1 LWSCVRKK
9 KPKDAREDPKGE
21 SASPAI
27 GEVAKLS
34 YKLNRPFE
42 AELKKM
48 AISDRIFDEIE
59 RNDKRSKHF
68 NECSFDYYNISARP
82 GFVAIREVIEQWY
95 AEFPDAGKADI
106 RGRLRSGKETDFRSA
121 FFEMYLYQLCR
132 SLGFS
137 VGIYPGMEHHARKS
151 HPDFILSRDG
161 EPVLYLEGT
170 LAQKPQSV
178 TAAERRQAELE
189 DAINRL
195 PCPNFWLFLDTSG
208 TATENIPVSKVRKKL
223 HGWLERFDVEQVI
236 KDAETKGDSALPT
249 FVDSYGGLTITVT
262 AHPKS
267 PENRG
272 NSDIPTLG
280 AIMPDELLEWDT
292 KDDIRQAVVRKA
304 KCYGDLK
311 LPYIIAINV
320 MNELFEF
327 DDILDGLFGQ
337 RVVEVRLGSQG
348 VSQRR
353 TVNAGDGAWRGKKE
367 PRNRMVSGILVAN
380 NLMPTTIGIET
391 PLLIHHPWA
400 QKPFPVEAWKLPQ
413 KSFDAT
419 TGKIISHPG
428 LQAREILR
436 IPERWPVPDK

>member
-1 LWSCVRKK
+1 M
-9 KPKDAREDPKGE
+9 
-21 SASPAI
+21 SAI
-27 GEVAKLS
+27 ETQK
-34 YKLNRPFE
+34 RPVFN
-42 AELKKM
+42 
-48 AISDRIFDEIE
+48 RIFDEIE
-59 RNDKRSKHF
+59 RTNTRYRRST
-68 NECSFDYYNISARP
+68 ESSFDFYNVSARP
-82 GFVAIREVIEQWY
+82 KFVAIRELIEQWY

-106 RGRLRSGKETDFRSA
+106 RGRLRSRKETDFRSA
-121 FFEMYLYQLCR
+121 FFEVYLYRLCR
-132 SLGFS
+132 ALGFS
-137 VGIYPGMEHHARKS
+137 VDIYPGMEHHARKS

-189 DAINRL
+189 DAINQL

-208 TATENIPVSKVRKKL
+208 TATENITISKVRQKL
-223 HGWLERFDVEQVI
+223 RGWLEGLNAEQVI
-236 KDAETKGDSALPT
+236 KNAEIRGDAALPT
-249 FVDSYGGLTITVT
+249 FVDSYGGLAITIT

-267 PENRG
+267 PESRG
-272 NSDIPTLG
+272 DSDIPTLG
-280 AIMPDELLEWDT
+280 AVMPDELLEWDT

-337 RVVEVRLGSQG
+337 RSVELRLGSRG

-353 TVNAGDGAWRGKKE
+353 IVNAGDGALRGKKE
-367 PRNRMVSGILVAN
+367 PRNTIVSGVLIAN
-380 NLMPTTIGIET
+380 NLIPTTIGIET
-391 PLLIHHPWA
+391 PLLVHHPWA
-400 QKPFPVEAWKLPQ
+400 QRPFPTHAWKLPQ
-413 KSFDAT
+413 KSIDAV

-428 LQAREILR
+428 LQAREILG
-436 IPERWPVPDK
+436 IPERWPMPDDDD